1 MPDVKKKESK
11 EEPKSYPDMELCEL
25 YHQVGASEEV
35 KAKVLELQSTKL
47 WELWGSSWGAMPSDL
62 TKAVEEE
69 EAKLKAALETA
80 KEEEG
85 ETDILDAYFALAS
98 FYSQMG
104 DKDSAVLTF
113 DSILALS
120 KLSSQKKLEALMGKS
135 RILSFFSLSP
145 TKILEQAHEVA
156 EAGGDWDKRNRLK
169 VYKGLDCIVGR
180 DFETAAK
187 LLASCVKT
195 FSCEELITFDGFC
208 LLTVILNTLNMSRVD
223 LKKDII
229 DGPEIRGALR
239 EGFGKQAR
247 EVCEALHS
255 CEYSTY
261 FKAVVALEP
270 VLESSRYLSQHKS
283 FIVRELVVKG
293 YQQFLQSYKSVK
305 LSSMAEA
312 FGVTEQFLDAH
323 LCRFINAGRL
333 MAKIDSVEGQVETT
347 VADKK
352 NQQYRA
358 VIEEGDKVLNRV
370 QRLSR
375 VVDV

>member
-1 MPDVKKKESK
+1 MATKKDKED
-11 EEPKSYPDMELCEL
+11 PKSYPDMALAEL
-25 YHQVGASEEV
+25 YHQAGGSEEV
-35 KAKVLELQSTKL
+35 KAKVVELQATKL
-47 WELWGSSWGAMPSDL
+47 WVLWGGDWGKVPADMV
-62 TKAVEEE
+62 KAVEEE
-69 EAKLKAALETA
+69 EKTLKAALETA
-80 KEEEG
+80 REEEG

-98 FYSQMG
+98 FYSKIG
-104 DKDSAVLTF
+104 DKDTAVTTF
-113 DSILALS
+113 DEILKLG
-120 KLSSQKKLEALMGKS
+120 KLSSQKKLEALMGKV
-135 RILSFFSLSP
+135 RIMSFFNVSP
-145 TKILEQAHEVA
+145 TKVLEEAHTVA

-169 VYKGLDCIVGR
+169 VYKGIDCIVGR

-195 FSCEELITFDGFC
+195 FSCEEYISFDGFC
-208 LLTVILNTLNMSRVD
+208 LLTVILNTLNMTRVD

-239 EGFGKQAR
+239 EGGGKLAR

-255 CEYSTY
+255 CEYATY

-283 FIVRELVVKG
+283 FIVREMVVKG

-305 LSSMAEA
+305 LSSMAQA
-312 FGVTEQFLDAH
+312 FGVTESFLDAH

-358 VIEEGDKVLNRV
+358 IIEDGDKVLNRV